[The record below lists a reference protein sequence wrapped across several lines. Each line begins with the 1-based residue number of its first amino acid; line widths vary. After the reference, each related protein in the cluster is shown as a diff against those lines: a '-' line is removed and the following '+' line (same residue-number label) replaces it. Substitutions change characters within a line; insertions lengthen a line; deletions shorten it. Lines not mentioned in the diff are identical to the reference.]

1 MNGVLVIDKPQGP
14 TSFEVVRR
22 VKAALGSKRAGHTG
36 TLDPMATGVLPVCLG
51 EATKLAGLLTEG
63 DKAYDAVVRLGM
75 VTDTQDVTGTVL
87 ENRPVPPL
95 SAELLEAALERFR
108 GTFSQLPPMYSA
120 VKVKGKRLY
129 ERARAG
135 ESVERT
141 PRQVTVSSLVL
152 RDFSA
157 SDCTLS
163 VRCSKG
169 FFVRTLAEDLGRAL
183 GCGGALKSLRR
194 TASSHFALD
203 RALSLSA
210 VEALGVAGPAGRA
223 ELEGRIVSM
232 ADALP
237 QLPVILVP
245 APDVTRVLHGVP
257 LVLGSAA
264 PEGRVRVLGP
274 GGTLLAVGDVHE
286 GRLSYVR
293 VVAPR

>member
-22 VKAALGSKRAGHTG
+22 VRSALGLKRAGHTG

-63 DKAYDAVVRLGM
+63 DKAYDAVVRLGV

-87 ENRPVPPL
+87 ETRAVPPL
-95 SAELLEAALERFR
+95 STDLLEAALQRFR
-108 GTFSQLPPMYSA
+108 GTFSQVPPMYSA

-141 PRQVTVSSLVL
+141 PRQVTVYSLVL

-157 SDCTLS
+157 SECTLS

-169 FFVRTLAEDLGRAL
+169 FFVRTLAVRRRLFRAPPQP
-183 GCGGALKSLRR
+183 SVRPR
-194 TASSHFALD
+194 SSASGPFGLD
-203 RALSLSA
+203 RALPLSQ

-223 ELEGRIVSM
+223 ELGARIVSM

-237 QLPVILVP
+237 DLPVVRVSERDVP
-245 APDVTRVLHGVP
+245 HVVHGVP
-257 LVLGSAA
+257 LVLGSSA
-264 PEGRVRVLGP
+264 PEGRVRVLAP
-274 GGTLLAVGDVHE
+274 DGTLLAVGDVHE
-286 GRLSYVR
+286 GRLGYVR

>member
-22 VKAALGSKRAGHTG
+22 VRSALGLKRAGHTG

-63 DKAYDAVVRLGM
+63 EKAYDAVVRLGM

-87 ENRPVPPL
+87 ETRPVPPL
-95 SAELLEAALERFR
+95 SVELLEAALERFR
-108 GTFSQLPPMYSA
+108 GTFSQVPPMYSA

-141 PRQVTVSSLVL
+141 PRQVTVYSLVL

-157 SDCTLS
+157 AECTLS
-163 VRCSKG
+163 IRCSKG
-169 FFVRTLAEDLGRAL
+169 FFVRTLAEELGRAL

-194 TASSHFALD
+194 TASGHFGLDDALP
-203 RALSLSA
+203 LSQ
-210 VEALGVAGPAGRA
+210 VEALGVAGPAGRT
-223 ELEGRIVSM
+223 ELGRRIISM

-237 QLPVILVP
+237 DLPAVQV
-245 APDVTRVLHGVP
+245 AERDVAHVLHGVP
-257 LVLGSAA
+257 LVLGSSA
-264 PEGRVRVLGP
+264 PTGRVRVLAPDGA
-274 GGTLLAVGDVHE
+274 LLAVGDVHE
-286 GRLSYVR
+286 GRLGYVR
-293 VVAPR
+293 VVASR

>member
-1 MNGVLVIDKPQGP
+1 MHGVLVIDKPQGP

-22 VKAALGSKRAGHTG
+22 VQSALALKRAGHTG

-63 DKAYDAVVRLGM
+63 DKAYDAVVRLGL

-87 ENRPVPPL
+87 ETHPVPPL
-95 SAELLEAALERFR
+95 SAEVLESALRGFR
-108 GTFSQLPPMYSA
+108 GTFSQVPPMYSA

-135 ESVERT
+135 ESVERV
-141 PRQVTVSSLVL
+141 PRQVTVHSLVL

-157 SDCTLS
+157 SECTLS

-169 FFVRTLAEDLGRAL
+169 FFVRTLAEELGRAL

-194 TASSHFALD
+194 TASGPFGLD
-203 RALSLSA
+203 RALPLST
-210 VEALGVAGPAGRA
+210 VEALGVSGPAGRA
-223 ELEGRIVSM
+223 QLEARIIPM

-237 QLPVILVP
+237 ELPAVRISERDVP
-245 APDVTRVLHGVP
+245 RVLHGVP
-257 LVLGSAA
+257 LVLGPDSPA
-264 PEGRVRVLGP
+264 GRVRVLGP
-274 GGTLLAVGDVHE
+274 DGALLAVGDVHE
-286 GRLSYVR
+286 GRLGYVR
-293 VVAPR
+293 VVVPR